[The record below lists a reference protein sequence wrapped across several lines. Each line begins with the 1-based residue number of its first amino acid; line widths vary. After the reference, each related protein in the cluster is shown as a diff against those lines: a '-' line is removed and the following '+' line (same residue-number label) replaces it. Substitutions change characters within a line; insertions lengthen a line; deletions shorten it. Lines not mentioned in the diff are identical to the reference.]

1 MNLVRRSKSGGS
13 PEFNMRYRNL
23 YSSNLE
29 RQRIIL
35 RHLPSSST
43 TQSQIPA
50 HCAVRRRGSAAAAKT
65 HAKKVRQSDGYVAR
79 LNNHLSRKVS
89 ALPSH
94 SQPPIQA
101 GCSFHAHTKS
111 IKQKSNKPIR
121 STLHFSESGAAFCVT
136 FLALPMA
143 QRWLSAA
150 VFRTDCI
157 RSQYACAWDTSE
169 YSASTQV
176 RQVARKSLPFARSAA
191 A

>member
-1 MNLVRRSKSGGS
+1 MSAGHSNMNFVRRSTSGGS

-50 HCAVRRRGSAAAAKT
+50 HCAVRRRGSA
-65 HAKKVRQSDGYVAR
+65 
-79 LNNHLSRKVS
+79 
-89 ALPSH
+89 LPSH
-94 SQPPIQA
+94 RQPPIQV
-101 GCSFHAHTKS
+101 GCSFHAHTES
-111 IKQKSNKPIR
+111 IKHKSNKPTR
-121 STLHFSESGAAFCVT
+121 STLHFSESGAAFCFA